1 MIVHDC
7 LRVIIEPIF
16 ATTRMSLSMA
26 ATLRV
31 MAFAAA
37 NAVVAATADIEP
49 FSPLGIAEIYE
60 SEAASGSGS
69 KVQ

>member
-1 MIVHDC
+1 
-7 LRVIIEPIF
+7 
-16 ATTRMSLSMA
+16 MSLSMA

>member
-1 MIVHDC
+1 MPSH
-7 LRVIIEPIF
+7 LWLN
-16 ATTRMSLSMA
+16 LSMA

>member
-1 MIVHDC
+1 MRWAPGRD
-7 LRVIIEPIF
+7 P
-16 ATTRMSLSMA
+16 RMPLSMA

-37 NAVVAATADIEP
+37 NAIVAATADIEL

>member
-1 MIVHDC
+1 
-7 LRVIIEPIF
+7 
-16 ATTRMSLSMA
+16 MA

-49 FSPLGIAEIYE
+49 FSPLGIAEVYE